1 MEGRPSQNQP
11 ATARSECTRCTTVT
25 ATPLQCL
32 GRHNTSTD
40 QQLTKALTCTGGL
53 RFTNKIQIPPALKQ
67 PLCLDTVAAA
77 LIHRA
82 RLISPVTAVTDSE
95 TLSSPMTAHIL

>member
-40 QQLTKALTCTGGL
+40 QVREAKVNLFFIYFL
-53 RFTNKIQIPPALKQ
+53 FF
-67 PLCLDTVAAA
+67 
-77 LIHRA
+77 
-82 RLISPVTAVTDSE
+82 
-95 TLSSPMTAHIL
+95 